1 MLRNSV
7 DINEL
12 KNRQSFP
19 KNNYFCYKWR
29 IKDHFTRSIDR
40 RQYEL
45 HTMGA
50 GNDVSLMNDRIL
62 QLYKASFGTSRKDL
76 IVGLAQDAMNFL
88 DRRRGQQKL
97 AQQCE
102 RALAE
107 STLSLVHHVF
117 NVLLAFS
124 AELNSLMGLSEL
136 FITAGEPEA
145 KKVGSAKEALTHVVQ
160 AGFSTNL
167 YRLVIDGRL
176 DCINFYIVPADTL
189 LALQDITLNF
199 NPLEKWHSKLYP
211 SGEVYWFAG
220 DRLIQDDMVEIICSE
235 LLRALIQATEERL
248 MPPEQYVERQTSL
261 FELAAPAPWEVDMQR
276 VRSGSEH
283 EAACAEQ
290 ESADQESADKDSDQK
305 VSDKNRKAAI
315 CSEGYEIDSVW
326 QGQTGRGLP
335 SLGSLSSSQNNP
347 FCTPGLAEE
356 IGLMTGCDL
365 PCLNDQDRTQVDAW
379 ASRGTNPFICEAV
392 KAEQILIK
400 PKKSGVRKP
409 ARKASELSTEPKSR
423 KRRNS
428 KI

>member
-62 QLYKASFGTSRKDL
+62 QLYKASFGISRKDL

-88 DRRRGQQKL
+88 DRRRGQQKR

-136 FITAGEPEA
+136 FITAAEPEA

-220 DRLIQDDMVEIICSE
+220 DSLIQDDMVEIICSE

-248 MPPEQYVERQTSL
+248 MPPEQYVEHETHL

-276 VRSGSEH
+276 VRGGSEP
-283 EAACAEQ
+283 EAVSAGK
-290 ESADQESADKDSDQK
+290 ESS
-305 VSDKNRKAAI
+305 KNQQAAV
-315 CSEGYEIDSVW
+315 CSESCADSGW
-326 QGQTGRGLP
+326 QSQTGRGLP
-335 SLGSLSSSQNNP
+335 SLGSLSSGQNNP

-356 IGLMTGCDL
+356 MGLMTGCDL
-365 PCLNDQDRTQVDAW
+365 PFLDDQDQTRVDDW
-379 ASRGTNPFICEAV
+379 ASRGANPFICRAV
-392 KAEQILIK
+392 KEESQTLIK

-409 ARKASELSTEPKSR
+409 AKKESELSTEPKSR
-423 KRRNS
+423 KHKNS